1 MMKRYMK
8 KPLIIEA
15 EQLTEETYID
25 TLEGTMKANA
35 GDWLIKG
42 VNGELYPCKDEIFRK
57 SYVPMDGEEKGFSD
71 EPFIYVTKDENGNGI
86 MRERTMDGELKQR
99 FLSLIVTVFALSM
112 ILDGMGFHDVF
123 RFLES
128 ATRHGIIDAFQRVS
142 EREKA
147 NEYSGSVHD
156 FRQTKK
162 GKR

>member
-1 MMKRYMK
+1 MIS
-8 KPLIIEA
+8 LILSA
-15 EQLTEETYID
+15 L
-25 TLEGTMKANA
+25 LVAA
-35 GDWLIKG
+35 
-42 VNGELYPCKDEIFRK
+42 VNIT
-57 SYVPMDGEEKGFSD
+57 
-71 EPFIYVTKDENGNGI
+71 IYRLVCRSEDN
-86 MRERTMDGELKQR
+86 ERNTRDGELKQR

-128 ATRHGIIDAFQRVS
+128 ATRHGIIEAFQRVS
-142 EREKA
+142 ERKKA

>member
-15 EQLTEETYID
+15 EQLTEEKQID

-57 SYVPMDGEEKGFSD
+57 SYVPMD
-71 EPFIYVTKDENGNGI
+71 KDENGNGI

-99 FLSLIVTVFALSM
+99 FLALIVTVFALSM

-128 ATRHGIIDAFQRVS
+128 ATRHGIIEAFQRVS
-142 EREKA
+142 QREKA
-147 NEYSGSVHD
+147 NEYSGSTHD
-156 FRQTKK
+156 FREVKK